1 MESTVLGTPLTL
13 STVDTGTTPISLP
26 QSHVALVAAKAI
38 IALALMTLVWLI
50 RMVMIAHGIQ
60 RILQDVEDTILQI
73 SLQAMRAVLV
83 TVEMME
89 IDKMITTILTFMK
102 IVKMILLPLIHM
114 EMVALGT
121 LKTRPDVELMM
132 IQTLQLLKIAV
143 PVAVELTMIATLVM
157 RMRTMTTIVMMALQT
172 KMDVLTTCLW
182 LIPMAILAF
191 TTVAIQ
197 VAVGTL
203 MTMISFRQR
212 PVVLVHLAL
221 TMKKMKTTSVKMIW
235 QWPTTVDMD
244 ALSMISILITVE
256 FTIATISQR
265 VWLAVLVLEKVLK
278 TPPVLILTLQLI
290 LMVMTAHGIQTIQED
305 VVITMIQT
313 FWLQINAVLVVV
325 AMSLIVLTPVLM
337 ITLLLTQ
344 MDSHAMLTLCSQM
357 IVVRTMTMISPLLK
371 LAVLVKICM
380 IKITKLLLLFLA
392 P

>member
-1 MESTVLGTPLTL
+1 
-13 STVDTGTTPISLP
+13 
-26 QSHVALVAAKAI
+26 
-38 IALALMTLVWLI
+38 
-50 RMVMIAHGIQ
+50 
-60 RILQDVEDTILQI
+60 
-73 SLQAMRAVLV
+73 
-83 TVEMME
+83 
-89 IDKMITTILTFMK
+89 
-102 IVKMILLPLIHM
+102 
-114 EMVALGT
+114 
-121 LKTRPDVELMM
+121 
-132 IQTLQLLKIAV
+132 
-143 PVAVELTMIATLVM
+143 
-157 RMRTMTTIVMMALQT
+157 
-172 KMDVLTTCLW
+172 
-182 LIPMAILAF
+182 
-191 TTVAIQ
+191 
-197 VAVGTL
+197 
-203 MTMISFRQR
+203 
-212 PVVLVHLAL
+212 
-221 TMKKMKTTSVKMIW
+221 
-235 QWPTTVDMD
+235 
-244 ALSMISILITVE
+244 MISILITVE

>member
-1 MESTVLGTPLTL
+1 
-13 STVDTGTTPISLP
+13 
-26 QSHVALVAAKAI
+26 
-38 IALALMTLVWLI
+38 
-50 RMVMIAHGIQ
+50 
-60 RILQDVEDTILQI
+60 
-73 SLQAMRAVLV
+73 
-83 TVEMME
+83 
-89 IDKMITTILTFMK
+89 
-102 IVKMILLPLIHM
+102 
-114 EMVALGT
+114 
-121 LKTRPDVELMM
+121 
-132 IQTLQLLKIAV
+132 
-143 PVAVELTMIATLVM
+143 
-157 RMRTMTTIVMMALQT
+157 
-172 KMDVLTTCLW
+172 
-182 LIPMAILAF
+182 
-191 TTVAIQ
+191 
-197 VAVGTL
+197 
-203 MTMISFRQR
+203 
-212 PVVLVHLAL
+212 
-221 TMKKMKTTSVKMIW
+221 
-235 QWPTTVDMD
+235 
-244 ALSMISILITVE
+244 MISILITVE
-256 FTIATISQR
+256 FMIATISQR

>member
-1 MESTVLGTPLTL
+1 
-13 STVDTGTTPISLP
+13 
-26 QSHVALVAAKAI
+26 
-38 IALALMTLVWLI
+38 
-50 RMVMIAHGIQ
+50 
-60 RILQDVEDTILQI
+60 
-73 SLQAMRAVLV
+73 
-83 TVEMME
+83 
-89 IDKMITTILTFMK
+89 
-102 IVKMILLPLIHM
+102 
-114 EMVALGT
+114 
-121 LKTRPDVELMM
+121 
-132 IQTLQLLKIAV
+132 
-143 PVAVELTMIATLVM
+143 
-157 RMRTMTTIVMMALQT
+157 
-172 KMDVLTTCLW
+172 
-182 LIPMAILAF
+182 
-191 TTVAIQ
+191 
-197 VAVGTL
+197 
-203 MTMISFRQR
+203 
-212 PVVLVHLAL
+212 
-221 TMKKMKTTSVKMIW
+221 
-235 QWPTTVDMD
+235 MD

>member
-1 MESTVLGTPLTL
+1 
-13 STVDTGTTPISLP
+13 
-26 QSHVALVAAKAI
+26 
-38 IALALMTLVWLI
+38 
-50 RMVMIAHGIQ
+50 
-60 RILQDVEDTILQI
+60 
-73 SLQAMRAVLV
+73 
-83 TVEMME
+83 
-89 IDKMITTILTFMK
+89 
-102 IVKMILLPLIHM
+102 
-114 EMVALGT
+114 
-121 LKTRPDVELMM
+121 
-132 IQTLQLLKIAV
+132 
-143 PVAVELTMIATLVM
+143 
-157 RMRTMTTIVMMALQT
+157 
-172 KMDVLTTCLW
+172 
-182 LIPMAILAF
+182 
-191 TTVAIQ
+191 
-197 VAVGTL
+197 
-203 MTMISFRQR
+203 
-212 PVVLVHLAL
+212 
-221 TMKKMKTTSVKMIW
+221 
-235 QWPTTVDMD
+235 
-244 ALSMISILITVE
+244 MISILITVE

-290 LMVMTAHGIQTIQED
+290 LMVMTAHGIQTILED

>member
-1 MESTVLGTPLTL
+1 
-13 STVDTGTTPISLP
+13 
-26 QSHVALVAAKAI
+26 
-38 IALALMTLVWLI
+38 
-50 RMVMIAHGIQ
+50 
-60 RILQDVEDTILQI
+60 
-73 SLQAMRAVLV
+73 
-83 TVEMME
+83 
-89 IDKMITTILTFMK
+89 
-102 IVKMILLPLIHM
+102 
-114 EMVALGT
+114 
-121 LKTRPDVELMM
+121 
-132 IQTLQLLKIAV
+132 
-143 PVAVELTMIATLVM
+143 
-157 RMRTMTTIVMMALQT
+157 
-172 KMDVLTTCLW
+172 
-182 LIPMAILAF
+182 
-191 TTVAIQ
+191 
-197 VAVGTL
+197 
-203 MTMISFRQR
+203 
-212 PVVLVHLAL
+212 
-221 TMKKMKTTSVKMIW
+221 
-235 QWPTTVDMD
+235 MD

-256 FTIATISQR
+256 FMIATISQR